1 MNNAEVI
8 RSHKDIDLS
17 SAIVIDSTLI
27 KTFRACPQKYN
38 YFNIQHY
45 VPKSRKSAPSFGI
58 AMHEGIAVFRQM
70 RMSGKR
76 YPEAVEI
83 GQAALQKAY
92 TEHMP
97 LEAQSEVMQDD
108 RRSITNAIRLYH
120 GFCQHFEP
128 CGYTYTHIEVPFA
141 LWLGQIKV
149 PNLDID
155 GTWSGWILKDV
166 IYTGIIDA
174 VLEFGGL
181 AYVTDIK
188 TTGMNITESWLDGFK
203 MDQGLPGYLL
213 AARELLG
220 ANTNHAMVHAMWIQ
234 KEPKSGKG
242 KPLDEYFHT
251 KPLYWDEDQLAE
263 WQQNTLRTVGM
274 IEEAKG
280 SNRYIMD
287 FGASSCNSF
296 GVGCD
301 YRNVCSLT
309 PSARP
314 QRLEMDYRKALWT
327 PLEDERLQPLED

>member
-1 MNNAEVI
+1 MANAEVLKSA
-8 RSHKDIDLS
+8 RDVNLEQ
-17 SAIVIDSTLI
+17 AIVIDSTLI
-27 KTFRACPQKYN
+27 KTFRACPQKYQ

-58 AMHEGIAVFRQM
+58 AMHEGIATFRNM
-70 RMSGKR
+70 RMKGMK

-108 RRSITNAIRLYH
+108 RRSITNAIRIYH

-128 CGYTYTHIEVPFA
+128 CGYTYKHIEVPFA
-141 LWLGQIKV
+141 LWLGTVTVAQ
-149 PNLDID
+149 LDI
-155 GTWSGWILKDV
+155 GGRTEGYHTKDV

-174 VLEFGGL
+174 VLDFGGL
-181 AYVTDIK
+181 TYVTDIK
-188 TTGMNITESWLDGFK
+188 TTGMNITESYLDGFK

-220 ANTNHAMVHAMWIQ
+220 VTTNHAIVHAMWVQ
-234 KEPKSGKG
+234 KEAKTARG

-251 KPLYWDEDQLAE
+251 KPLYWDDDQLRE
-263 WQQNTLRTVGM
+263 WQSNTLKT
-274 IEEAKG
+274 IEDIETAKVSG
-280 SNRYIMD
+280 RWVMD

-301 YRNVCSLT
+301 YRAVCSLT
-309 PSARP
+309 PTARP